1 MHLDAGM
8 QGSWMHRLKSQQGP
22 GKACRGSSPTCL
34 MHKPSEMAMTS
45 IESSSG
51 SSISCDASCGA
62 KDSTS
67 LRQTLLG
74 TLLGPTVSGTWLLSN
89 RQGHS
94 RRRQC
99 HQRQLP
105 CGHQSPW
112 GPAPGQPHHGQPAGN
127 VPAWLSGQTHC
138 STVTSHVDRA
148 LEMRSL
154 RAQALFIMHCAVSH
168 NATQAVDQKP
178 SAAK

>member
-34 MHKPSEMAMTS
+34 MHKPSEMAMKS

-94 RRRQC
+94 RRQQC
-99 HQRQLP
+99 HRRLP
-105 CGHQSPW
+105 
-112 GPAPGQPHHGQPAGN
+112 
-127 VPAWLSGQTHC
+127 
-138 STVTSHVDRA
+138 
-148 LEMRSL
+148 RSL
-154 RAQALFIMHCAVSH
+154 ITASLQAMCQHGLAGRHIA
-168 NATQAVDQKP
+168 AP
-178 SAAK
+178 SRHMWTEPWK